1 MAASAA
7 MGSAKSKMQEFG
19 RDIVQR
25 SAAIAALV
33 VATSLL
39 TACGVSSPQTALPAI
54 DHSQPATLLN
64 KKQQELALQNMGKIA
79 EEQKK
84 QAAKITPITYKVPEK
99 SP

>member
-7 MGSAKSKMQEFG
+7 MGRAKTIMQEFG
-19 RDIVQR
+19 RDIVQK
-25 SAAIAALV
+25 SAAVVALV
-33 VATSLL
+33 MAAISL
-39 TACGVSSPQTALPAI
+39 TACGVSSPQTTLPAI

-64 KKQQELALQNMGKIA
+64 KKQQELALQNMSKIA

-84 QAAKITPITYKVPEK
+84 QAATSTPITYKIPEK